1 MVALRWNPD
10 VYSRFAALRARPFID
25 LVSAVHAQRPRTVV
39 DVGCGTAE
47 LTATLLDR
55 WPSASVTGIDSSAEM
70 LAQAPTPAGPDTHLA
85 SDADSDVAARFHVEQ
100 RDVREFTADGV
111 DVVIS
116 NSTLQWVPE
125 HRDLLRRWAGELPDG
140 AWLAVQVPGNFT
152 APSHEIM
159 RALAG
164 SSRWA
169 SRLEGVL
176 RGADS
181 VGQPVDYAEL
191 LLTAGL
197 EVDAWETTYLQLL
210 TGEDPVLDWVRG
222 TALRPVLEALTPEE
236 SSAFETEY
244 AALLREAYPAGAHG
258 THFPF
263 RRIFVVAHKPSRL
276 RPREPRR

>member
-1 MVALRWNPD
+1 MATMRWNPD
-10 VYSRFAALRARPFID
+10 VYSRYATFRARPFID
-25 LVSAVHAQRPRTVV
+25 LVSAVQAQSPRTVV

-47 LTATLLDR
+47 LTATLLER
-55 WPSASVTGIDSSAEM
+55 WPTASVTGIDASTEM
-70 LAQAPTPAGPDTHLA
+70 LAQAPTPANT
-85 SDADSDVAARFHVEQ
+85 DAAARFHVEQ

-140 AWLAVQVPGNFT
+140 AWLAVQVPGNF
-152 APSHEIM
+152 ASPSHELM

-169 SRLEGVL
+169 GRLDGVL
-176 RGADS
+176 RGAES
-181 VGQPVDYAEL
+181 VERPVDYAEL
-191 LLTAGL
+191 LLGAGL
-197 EVDAWETTYLQLL
+197 EVDAWETTYLHLL
-210 TGEDPVLDWVRG
+210 TGDDPVLNWVRG

-236 SSAFETEY
+236 SAAFEAEY
-244 AALLREAYPAGAHG
+244 GALLREAYPAGAHG
-258 THFPF
+258 THLPF

-276 RPREPRR
+276 RRREPRR